1 MLMFAF
7 IIFIAFWIVSMLI
20 GYLMLAQLSLDWG
33 VLLVIDAVGSWIAA
47 FLLTMVFDNKR
58 YKIYPGGIATRVVGS
73 EGVEGYLFLA
83 PHGLLFHPHVF
94 RVQKEDTR
102 VPYRSIAEVREGNS
116 SHSIEVETN
125 EGVVERF
132 AVKDQEKWIAD
143 IKGKMKGGDEEA
155 DNQK

>member
-1 MLMFAF
+1 MFAF
-7 IIFIAFWIVSMLI
+7 LIFILFWLLSMLF
-20 GYLMLAQLSLDWG
+20 GYLLLAQLGLEPG
-33 VLLVIDAVGSWIAA
+33 ILLVLDAVGAWLAA
-47 FLLTMVFDNKR
+47 FILTMIFDNKR

-94 RVQKEDTR
+94 KVQKEDTR
-102 VPYRSIAEVREGNS
+102 VPYKSIAEVRAGNS
-116 SHSIEVETN
+116 SHSIEVETH

-143 IKGKMKGGDEEA
+143 IKGKMKGGDEEEA
-155 DNQK
+155 QK